1 MISVQLDSN
10 LTVAFLRLRA
20 HAYLTG
26 RRLSHVARDVLAR
39 RLRFDPDTDNA
50 GAANSGD

>member
-1 MISVQLDSN
+1 MVSVQLDSD

-26 RRLSHVARDVLAR
+26 CRLSQVARDVVER
-39 RLRFDPDTDNA
+39 RLRFEPDTDDA
-50 GAANSGD
+50 GAASFGG